1 MKDMRDGATTHKD
14 ACEAIKAKY
23 PKPS

>member
-1 MKDMRDGATTHKD
+1 MKDMRDGTTTHKD